1 MTDPNQ
7 RFAELAGLCWHEQV
21 DNQTLKCKHCGQSM
35 LFQWQGNPDFTDAR
49 EVLKVMRVRENWI
62 EFSEHLFPGTDP
74 QTEIEAACY
83 YILDTTGKLRDAAIE
98 WMEEKR

>member
-1 MTDPNQ
+1 
-7 RFAELAGLCWHEQV
+7 
-21 DNQTLKCKHCGQSM
+21 M

-83 YILDTTGKLRDAAIE
+83 YILDTTGELRDAAIK
-98 WMEEKR
+98 WMEGKAE